1 LCQGLEK
8 LRSVAGVLD
17 FVVEVVVADWLR
29 FWFEGC
35 WLALGRWFVE
45 LVEDMWFAELVGV
58 GDGCSWY
65 NDKIDNMLEVVL
77 GWFGRLVVKKAEDRM
92 VSTIGGESSIAWCG

>member
-1 LCQGLEK
+1 
-8 LRSVAGVLD
+8 
-17 FVVEVVVADWLR
+17 
-29 FWFEGC
+29 
-35 WLALGRWFVE
+35 
-45 LVEDMWFAELVGV
+45 VGV
-58 GDGCSWY
+58 VDGCSWH